1 MLIRAMEHA
10 SPATLAPFIYSQ
22 LVWSTALAY
31 LTFGDFP
38 DTLTLVGMVV
48 IVGSGLFAV
57 NWQHMRRL
65 SDASD
70 QSGTH

>member
-1 MLIRAMEHA
+1 ML
-10 SPATLAPFIYSQ
+10 
-22 LVWSTALAY
+22 
-31 LTFGDFP
+31 
-38 DTLTLVGMVV
+38 V
-48 IVGSGLFAV
+48 IVGAGLLAV